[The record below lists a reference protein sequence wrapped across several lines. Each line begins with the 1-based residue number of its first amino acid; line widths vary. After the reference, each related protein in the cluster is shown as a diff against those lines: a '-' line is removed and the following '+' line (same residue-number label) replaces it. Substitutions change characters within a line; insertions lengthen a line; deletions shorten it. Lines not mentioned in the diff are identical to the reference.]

1 MGTEINLG
9 VIFDGELEG
18 GGGFQTQL
26 STIIKVGELSHCSI
40 KAFVFSKKNKSL
52 LESSNIEC
60 VFVKQK
66 ILDKFLRIF
75 NNQGWFER
83 ISKRFKIKTFFEK
96 KLEENNIDLVYF
108 LSPSLLALD
117 LISHNYIFTIW
128 DLCHRDYPEFPEVNY
143 FREFEKRENLYQRA
157 TKKAIAVLTDSELG
171 RENSIRRYGLDENRV
186 FNASFVPSVNVTPS
200 NFVDVKTKYKITG
213 DYVFYPAQFWSHK
226 NHVYIIDAIKIL
238 KGKGILLSAI
248 FSGSNKGNLDYVLN
262 YAKKNG
268 VDNLVKYIGFAPNEE
283 IYYLYM
289 QSLALVMPTYFGPTN
304 IPPLEAFSIGTPV
317 FYSNLKGLRDQ
328 VGDAAILLNLRDP
341 SNLADELLSIKNDEK
356 IREILINKGYKRLS
370 ELQENS
376 IEKIIVSIIND
387 FSIKFKCWKKE
398 ANL

>member
-1 MGTEINLG
+1 MGTKINLG

-26 STIIKVGELSHCSI
+26 STIIKVGELSQCSI
-40 KAFVFSKKNKSL
+40 KAFVFSKKNKSS
-52 LESSNIEC
+52 LESLNIEC

-75 NNQGWFER
+75 NNQEWFER
-83 ISKRFKIKTFFEK
+83 ISRRFKIKTFFEK

-171 RENSIRRYGLDENRV
+171 RKNSIRRYGLDENRV
-186 FNASFVPSVNVTPS
+186 FKASFAPSVNISPS
-200 NFVDVKTKYKITG
+200 NFVDIKTKYKIAG
-213 DYVFYPAQFWSHK
+213 DYVYYPAQFWSHK
-226 NHVYIIDAIKIL
+226 NHVYVIEAIKIL
-238 KGKGILLSAI
+238 KDKGVLLSAV

-268 VDNLVKYIGFAPNEE
+268 VDDLVKYIGFAPNEE
-283 IYYLYM
+283 IYYLYQ

-328 VGDAAILLNLRDP
+328 VGDAAILIDLKDP
-341 SNLADELLSIKNDEK
+341 LDLANELLMMKNDDNK
-356 IREILINKGYKRLS
+356 REIFINKGYERLS
-370 ELQENS
+370 ELQEIS
-376 IEKIIVSIIND
+376 IENIIVSIVND
-387 FSIKFKCWKKE
+387 FSVKSKCWEKHF
-398 ANL
+398 N

>member
-1 MGTEINLG
+1 MGAKINLG
-9 VIFDGELEG
+9 VIFEGELEG
-18 GGGFQTQL
+18 SGGFQTQL

-40 KAFVFSKKNKSL
+40 KAFVFSKKNKSF
-52 LESSNIEC
+52 LESLNIEC

-66 ILDKFLRIF
+66 ISDKFLRIF

-83 ISKRFKIKTFFEK
+83 ISRRFKIKTFFEK
-96 KLEENNIDLVYF
+96 KLDENNIDLVYF

-143 FREFEKRENLYQRA
+143 LREFEKRENLYQRA
-157 TKKAIAVLTDSELG
+157 PKKAIAVLTDSELG
-171 RENSIRRYGLDENRV
+171 RENSIRRYGLDESRV
-186 FNASFVPSVNVTPS
+186 FKASFAPSINVAPS
-200 NFVDVKTKYKITG
+200 NFVDIKIKYKITG
-213 DYVFYPAQFWSHK
+213 DYIFYPAQFWSHK
-226 NHVYIIDAIKIL
+226 NHIYIIEAIKIL
-238 KGKGILLSAI
+238 KDKGFLLIAI

-268 VDNLVKYIGFAPNEE
+268 VDDLVKYIGFAPNEE
-283 IYYLYM
+283 IYYLYK

-328 VGDAAILLNLRDP
+328 VGDAAVLCNLNDP
-341 SNLADELLSIKNDEK
+341 SNLANELLLMKNDCDRRD
-356 IREILINKGYKRLS
+356 IFINKGYKRLS
-370 ELQENS
+370 ELQESS

-387 FSIKFKCWKKE
+387 FSVKLKCWGNP
-398 ANL
+398 AN